1 MSSFTP
7 AVINTYA
14 GVRNIDPTLI
24 EAARVHG
31 AGNPVRMLR
40 EVLIPGSMPMIFTGL
55 RLSLQTAWMTL
66 VAAELIGAFIGLGKV
81 LDTAALDIRPGMIL
95 YAMVWVGL
103 LGAVMTRGLEWIEK
117 RALPWLR

>member
-1 MSSFTP
+1 
-7 AVINTYA
+7 
-14 GVRNIDPTLI
+14 
-24 EAARVHG
+24 
-31 AGNPVRMLR
+31 
-40 EVLIPGSMPMIFTGL
+40 MIFTGL

-95 YAMVWVGL
+95 YAMIWVGL

-117 RALPWLR
+117 RALPWLP